1 MNDTI
6 IQMNGIDKSFY
17 GQKAL
22 DGVDFT
28 LRRGEI
34 HSLLGENGAGKTTLM
49 NILYGLYI
57 KDAGD
62 VYLNGDLVNFS
73 KPINAISNGIGMVH
87 QHFMLE
93 EPMSVYEN
101 IVLGKEETRF
111 GFLKSNQ
118 SKKKIEQ
125 IMEESG
131 LRVDLNAKINTL
143 PIGLKQRVEI
153 LKALYRDARVLI
165 MDEPTAVLT
174 PQETD
179 ELFVTLK
186 RLKQNGTSIVLITH
200 KLRETYAIADRITVM
215 RRGHIIST
223 NRTCDISPQ
232 ELVQHMVGKSVD
244 IDKYS
249 HEQHFGKT
257 SLRLENVSTNLPDRM
272 NLKSINLSLVEG
284 EILGIAGVDGN
295 GQSSLSDML
304 IGVIHPSAGEVYLYD
319 NNITKNNPRQQNDA
333 GVAVI
338 PEDRHSMGQIPNFS
352 VTENIILGCQRR
364 KKYQNFGFIRKKQAE
379 QAAMAAVEKY
389 DVHPTATDLCVKDFS
404 GNQQKIIV
412 ARELENEGV
421 KLVIA
426 SQPTRGL
433 DIGATFFVHQQLIR
447 MRDEGKTILLISTEL
462 DEIRSLSDRIA
473 VMFEGEILDVRK
485 AEEFSVEQLGLLMAG
500 KKEAV
505 QDA

>member
-295 GQSSLSDML
+295 GQSS
-304 IGVIHPSAGEVYLYD
+304 G
-319 NNITKNNPRQQNDA
+319 R
-333 GVAVI
+333 
-338 PEDRHSMGQIPNFS
+338 
-352 VTENIILGCQRR
+352 
-364 KKYQNFGFIRKKQAE
+364 
-379 QAAMAAVEKY
+379 
-389 DVHPTATDLCVKDFS
+389 
-404 GNQQKIIV
+404 
-412 ARELENEGV
+412 
-421 KLVIA
+421 
-426 SQPTRGL
+426 
-433 DIGATFFVHQQLIR
+433 
-447 MRDEGKTILLISTEL
+447 
-462 DEIRSLSDRIA
+462 
-473 VMFEGEILDVRK
+473 
-485 AEEFSVEQLGLLMAG
+485 
-500 KKEAV
+500 
-505 QDA
+505 